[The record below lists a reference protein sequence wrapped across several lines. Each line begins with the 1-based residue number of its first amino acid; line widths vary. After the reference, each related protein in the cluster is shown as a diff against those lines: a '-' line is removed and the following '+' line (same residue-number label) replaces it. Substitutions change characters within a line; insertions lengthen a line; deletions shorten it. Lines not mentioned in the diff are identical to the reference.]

1 MKNMPAPILTASTR
15 DLRTIAEITAERGL
29 VKFPGYYIFEVA
41 YAKPERPNN
50 DPTRFIN
57 GVVMSVST
65 MKLAV
70 HSVVYGVDYI
80 KFDCSG
86 QDAYSYNAD
95 GAYYYYQSPLYMH
108 GDRPFVLSV
117 TPA

>member
-1 MKNMPAPILTASTR
+1 MPAPILTASTR
-15 DLRTIAEITAERGL
+15 SLRSIAEITAERG
-29 VKFPGYYIFEVA
+29 VIKTPGYYIFEVA

-57 GVVMSVST
+57 GVVMCVAT
-65 MKLAV
+65 MKLCV
-70 HSVVYGVDYI
+70 HSVVYGADYI
-80 KFDCSG
+80 SFECSG
-86 QDAYSYNAD
+86 QDAYGYNAS
-95 GAYYYYQSPLYMH
+95 GTYYYYQSPLYMR